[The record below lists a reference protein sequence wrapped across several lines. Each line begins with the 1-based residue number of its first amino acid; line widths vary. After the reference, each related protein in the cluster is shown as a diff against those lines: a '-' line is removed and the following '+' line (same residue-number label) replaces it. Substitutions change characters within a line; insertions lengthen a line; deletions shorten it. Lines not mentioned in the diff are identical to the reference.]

1 MNTTPPAHATL
12 HLLRHVLAAILSAAL
27 FALTA
32 CSSTPG
38 DEETTVF
45 ETADGAVI
53 VDTFTTTA
61 TVTAVDAANR
71 KVTLQFPG
79 GTSTTYQAGPEMV
92 NFGQIQVGDRV
103 RAKVTEEVAVFLG
116 RGEPPSASAGAA
128 VALAPVGAKPGGV
141 LVETRQITARVT
153 SVDVKKRRV
162 GLELPDGSVRKVRV
176 GSRVNLAAVNTG
188 DSVTVQV
195 SEGLAV
201 SVERP

>member
-1 MNTTPPAHATL
+1 MNTTRR
-12 HLLRHVLAAILSAAL
+12 HLLGRALAALASAAL
-27 FALTA
+27 LALTA

-38 DEETTVF
+38 EEETAVF

-61 TVTAVDAANR
+61 TVSAVDAAKR

-79 GTSTTYQAGPEMV
+79 GATTTYQAGPEMV

-103 RAKVTEEVAVFLG
+103 RAEVTEEVAVFLG
-116 RGEPPSASAGAA
+116 RGEPPSASAGAT

-162 GLELPDGSVRKVRV
+162 GLALPDGTVKQVRV
-176 GSRVNLAAVNTG
+176 GSRVNLAAVNVG
-188 DSVTVQV
+188 DTVTVQA
-195 SEGLAV
+195 SEGLAI